1 MQYFVITYKGKES
14 EKQLYIHGL
23 DQSVCF
29 HNILQENLNE
39 LFDQPNVS
47 EGFPGGSVVENLPAN
62 AGDAGLSPG
71 SGRFPE
77 GGNGSPLQ
85 YSCVE
90 K

>member
-62 AGDAGLSPG
+62 AGDAGLIPG
-71 SGRFPE
+71 LGGSLG
-77 GGNGSPLQ
+77 GGNNNPLQ